1 MKFFQ
6 KRAVAWVVLVL
17 AVAASVCIGF
27 ARKDS
32 FLAKEPTKL
41 LDVQYRQW
49 ICDDADLLSDET
61 KQMIERYNADWDQRY
76 YAVVAVAT
84 VDHVT
89 GWKEQEY
96 AAALGQEWGL
106 GKNDM
111 ILLLVKNGDWQV
123 YCGDSV
129 GQYMSDTQQ
138 NELRKAIESTY
149 YNGDFNTAAQKFF
162 RQADVLYSQFGQQY
176 SGYYGS
182 DYGSNGSGGWQGET
196 PFRVRSG
203 GVSLGG
209 VVLLI
214 VAIFVVWVLLD
225 RLRYN
230 RYRRRYMGGPAIG
243 VIPTVPYYPIFWGR
257 TMRPRAPR
265 PPHPPRQPYDRGPRP
280 PMGGGFGSGPRPPAG
295 GGYRPPRST
304 PRPGGSF
311 NSRPGGFG
319 GGSRGGRGSFGGGG
333 FGGGSRGG
341 RGGFGGGGFGGGRR

>member
-96 AAALGQEWGL
+96 AAALGKEWGL
-106 GKNDM
+106 GENDM

-149 YNGDFNTAAQKFF
+149 YHGDFDGAVTAFF
-162 RQADVLYSQFGQQY
+162 RQTDVFYGQFGQQGGGY
-176 SGYYGS
+176 NSGN
-182 DYGSNGSGGWQGET
+182 DLGWTANT
-196 PFRVRSG
+196 PVSARTG

-225 RLRYN
+225 RVRYN
-230 RYRRRYMGGPAIG
+230 RYRRRYIVGAP
-243 VIPTVPYYPIFWGR
+243 VSVVRPVYYPIFWGR
-257 TMRPRAPR
+257 SLRPRAPR
-265 PPHPPRQPYDRGPRP
+265 PPRRPYDRGPRP
-280 PMGGGFGSGPRPPAG
+280 PMGGGFGGGPRPPAG
-295 GGYRPPRST
+295 GGYRPPR
-304 PRPGGSF
+304 PGGSF
-311 NSRPGGFG
+311 NSRSGGFGGGGFG
-319 GGSRGGRGSFGGGG
+319 GGSRGS

>member
-1 MKFFQ
+1 MKFFK
-6 KRAVAWVVLVL
+6 KRSVAWVVLVL
-17 AVAASVCIGF
+17 AVAVSVCIGL

-41 LDVQYRQW
+41 LDVQYQQW
-49 ICDDADLLSDET
+49 ICDDAGLLNDDT
-61 KQMIERYNADWDQRY
+61 KQLIERYNADWDQRY

-84 VDHVT
+84 VEHVT

-96 AAALGQEWGL
+96 AAALGKEWGL

-111 ILLLVKNGDWQV
+111 ILVLVEDGDWQV

-129 GQYMSDTQQ
+129 GNNMSDTQQ

-162 RQADVLYSQFGQQY
+162 RQADILYSQFAKQY
-176 SGYYGS
+176 GGYYGS

-214 VAIFVVWVLLD
+214 EAIFVVWVLLD
-225 RLRYN
+225 RVRYN
-230 RYRRRYMGGPAIG
+230 RYRRRYMGGPTIG
-243 VIPTVPYYPIFWGR
+243 VIPAAPYYPIFWGR
-257 TMRPRAPR
+257 HTRPRAPR
-265 PPHPPRQPYDRGPRP
+265 PPHDRGPRP
-280 PMGGGFGSGPRPPAG
+280 PRGGGFGGGPRPPAG

-304 PRPGGSF
+304 PRPGGF
-311 NSRPGGFG
+311 
-319 GGSRGGRGSFGGGG
+319 GGSRGGGFSGGG
-333 FGGGSRGG
+333 FGGSRGG
-341 RGGFGGGGFGGGRR
+341 GSRGGFGGGGFGGGRR

>member
-96 AAALGQEWGL
+96 AAALGKEWGL
-106 GKNDM
+106 GENDM

-149 YNGDFNTAAQKFF
+149 YNGDFNTAVQKFF

-225 RLRYN
+225 RVRYN
-230 RYRRRYMGGPAIG
+230 RYRRRYIVGAP
-243 VIPTVPYYPIFWGR
+243 VSVVRPVYYPIFWGR
-257 TMRPRAPR
+257 SLRPRAPR
-265 PPHPPRQPYDRGPRP
+265 PPRRPYDRGPRP
-280 PMGGGFGSGPRPPAG
+280 PMGGGFGGGPRPPAG
-295 GGYRPPRST
+295 GGYRPPR
-304 PRPGGSF
+304 PGGSF
-311 NSRPGGFG
+311 NSRSGG
-319 GGSRGGRGSFGGGG
+319 FGGGG
-333 FGGGSRGG
+333 FGGGSRSG